1 MFDAYTYGPIV
12 RVLMLFVQIK
22 AMEVIKENQRISYD
36 KQVFDLTI
44 ENQNLKKQL
53 DLVNS
58 KLVQAFSSFN
68 HAPMVVG
75 MVPPRGFN
83 PAILAA
89 LQQTANMAHNGGI
102 NGASSPAQQRS
113 QQHSN

>member
-1 MFDAYTYGPIV
+1 
-12 RVLMLFVQIK
+12 
-22 AMEVIKENQRISYD
+22 MEVIKENQRINYE
-36 KQVFDLTI
+36 KQVFDLTL

-53 DLVNS
+53 DMINS
-58 KLVQAFSSFN
+58 KMAQALNGFN
-68 HAPMVVG
+68 NAPMIDG

-102 NGASSPAQQRS
+102 NGASSPAQPRS
-113 QQHSN
+113 NQQ